1 MDGFPV
7 HASNH
12 RLIFRIS
19 PAIAAITICGMSHF
33 RRIRSGPTYF
43 FTVVA
48 YHRRPILCDDAI
60 RSALRTGIG
69 RTRTRLPFTV
79 DAIVLMPDH
88 LHCIWTLPSHDLDIS
103 TRWAQIKHHVSWT
116 CRGLYDDVVRTDVRK
131 RRGEAAIW
139 QRRFY
144 EHMIRNELEL
154 ERYTDYIHYNPVKHG
169 HAASAAAWPYSSF
182 GRYVREGV
190 YAQDWGGTDAARGM
204 NIE

>member
-1 MDGFPV
+1 
-7 HASNH
+7 
-12 RLIFRIS
+12 
-19 PAIAAITICGMSHF
+19 MSRF

-43 FTVVA
+43 FTLVA

-60 RSALRTGIG
+60 RSALRDAFA

-88 LHCIWTLPSHDLDIS
+88 LHCIWTLPDGDLDIS
-103 TRWAQIKHHVSWT
+103 ARRAQIKHHVAWT
-116 CRGLYDDVVRTDVRK
+116 CRDAYRDFICSATRR
-131 RRGEAAIW
+131 RRGESAIW

-144 EHMIRNELEL
+144 ERMIKSDVEL

-182 GRYVREGV
+182 ARYVREGK
-190 YAQDWGGTDAARGM
+190 YPADWGGSGVDSGNAL
-204 NIE
+204 E